1 MKVSGQLKQYEIV
14 GRKLPTEKEPVQPL
28 YKMTIFAPNEV
39 VAKSRFWYFLS
50 QLKKMKRSTGQ
61 ILRITRIFEKR
72 KGVVRNYGIWLR
84 YDSRSGTHNMYREYR
99 DVSLAAAVTAMYRE
113 MAARHRCRG
122 RSIQVIR
129 TDVVPV
135 PKVQR
140 PQLKQFLD
148 SQIKFPLPH
157 RRVASQF
164 KSKFVASRPST
175 FFG

>member
-1 MKVSGQLKQYEIV
+1 MKVSGELRQYEII
-14 GRKLPTEKEPVQPL
+14 GRKLPTKAEPKQPL

-61 ILRITRIFEKR
+61 ILRVTRITEKR
-72 KGVVRNYGIWLR
+72 RGVVRNYGIWLR
-84 YDSRSGTHNMYREYR
+84 YDSRSNTHNMYREYR
-99 DVSLAAAVTAMYRE
+99 DVSLAGAVTTLYRE

-122 RSIQVIR
+122 HSIQVIR

-135 PKVQR
+135 NKVLR
-140 PQLKQFLD
+140 PQTKQFLD
-148 SQIKFPLPH
+148 AHIKFPLPH
-157 RRVASQF
+157 RRFASQLKTPF
-164 KSKFVASRPST
+164 AARRPTT